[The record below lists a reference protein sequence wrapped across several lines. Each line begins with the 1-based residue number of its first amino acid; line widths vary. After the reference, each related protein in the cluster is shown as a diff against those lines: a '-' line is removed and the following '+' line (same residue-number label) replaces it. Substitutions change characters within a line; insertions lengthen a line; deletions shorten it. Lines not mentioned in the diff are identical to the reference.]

1 MVGARLD
8 SCSDASPSRRG
19 CICDL
24 SVRLVA
30 ADYISHVVSGVA
42 VQKQF
47 WNEYVRESSPPGGLG
62 TVPGGVHSLYLIVP
76 LLLVLFVIAAVAITV
91 WRCHSRKPSQRI
103 PGLGYPHQNQAL
115 STVSLDHLGRDH
127 QHRDHSELSIHSCPA
142 FMGPGMTPGT
152 GSAEDPPPSYEEAV
166 GHTDVRIETELP
178 PQYDDIVHSSSS
190 RSSRGQVK

>member
-1 MVGARLD
+1 SLF
-8 SCSDASPSRRG
+8 
-19 CICDL
+19 L
-24 SVRLVA
+24 SKYLKQKNKFPPPV
-30 ADYISHVVSGVA
+30 
-42 VQKQF
+42 KQF